1 MKVGTVDRGFRA
13 LFVLGRL
20 LKVDLWAS
28 KSVAADR
35 VSVLPD
41 FAGLVDRMAGADA
54 CFAVMLDRAS
64 RHTPIILMLITPMRI
79 VIDTELGTRFLIK
92 SRVFEVI

>member
-1 MKVGTVDRGFRA
+1 
-13 LFVLGRL
+13 
-20 LKVDLWAS
+20 VDLWAS